1 MEECG
6 MKYDVK
12 GTGLVVVTVDADS
25 EEEAKRLVK
34 EKFGDIKS
42 YKLDGN
48 KYINICT
55 EIEFND

>member
-1 MEECG
+1 